1 MDPEVRQLE
10 SMKLA
15 AKLLCCAQQ
24 GPGDGGPFP
33 SGPLDVETGEPA
45 DAWQEFLRLFFMMS
59 NRIAEEV
66 RLAGQIE

>member
-15 AKLLCCAQQ
+15 AKLLCCAQR
-24 GPGDGGPFP
+24 GAGDGGPFP
-33 SGPLDVETGEPA
+33 SEPLDDGSGEPA
-45 DAWQEFLRLFFMMS
+45 YYWQQFLDLFFMMS

-66 RLAGQIE
+66 RLAGQ